1 MEACRDPT
9 VGSEFVN
16 TSFIYIVGKRGIFT
30 HSPLLWIFCPL
41 LIYFVVNLVLSWINH
56 MSFNISWFFQK
67 QV

>member
-41 LIYFVVNLVLSWINH
+41 LIYFVVNLVLS
-56 MSFNISWFFQK
+56 
-67 QV
+67 